1 MHKGHFRHHFLRLFI
16 SIFSLSICI
25 ILLQLLI
32 FYASNRHAMNTWPK
46 YAAGEYINSVEEK
59 INTYTN
65 PTPDKMINAI
75 LDCSNDRISGLIF
88 RDAKGLF
95 QIIYGSLPN
104 GDKVKES
111 IDDKSMINSEVKIRS
126 LSSVEVNSS
135 KEITTDADVYVFNLD
150 VDNNGVFHFYLDEEV
165 ERVTQTFSVPQ
176 EVQARDIAASVIVKS
191 NGVVKGYYDILVMT
205 ARKYGPTRY
214 ILDTSALVIL
224 IFIPIALIISLVA
237 SYVISKR
244 NNRSIK
250 DIQNALKD
258 LSENKFDVNIGEQ
271 KSMELKD
278 IATSIVD
285 LGDNLRRHQDS
296 RKEWIRSISHDLNT
310 PLASINMLLDASI
323 DGIFPLNQDLL
334 KRMKK
339 ECDVLTSR
347 ISSIKYYAYLLSPD
361 CMLNKQKISAFD
373 LIDGVISN
381 FKDSKKIDLHINEN
395 DEIDVDYTLGSRALS
410 EVINNALQS
419 GSEIVDVY
427 VDRNVIKVVN
437 KGSLPSPLPDFF
449 EPWARGDLSRHEGGS
464 GLGLP
469 ITGQIM
475 NLHGGK
481 AEIAQENDKVV
492 VTLTF

>member
-191 NGVVKGYYDILVMT
+191 NGVVKCYYDILVMT

-361 CMLNKQKISAFD
+361 CMQ
-373 LIDGVISN
+373 
-381 FKDSKKIDLHINEN
+381 
-395 DEIDVDYTLGSRALS
+395 
-410 EVINNALQS
+410 
-419 GSEIVDVY
+419 
-427 VDRNVIKVVN
+427 
-437 KGSLPSPLPDFF
+437 
-449 EPWARGDLSRHEGGS
+449 
-464 GLGLP
+464 
-469 ITGQIM
+469 
-475 NLHGGK
+475 
-481 AEIAQENDKVV
+481 
-492 VTLTF
+492 

>member
-250 DIQNALKD
+250 DIQNALKE

-381 FKDSKKIDLHINEN
+381 KKKKKKIDLHINEN

>member
-176 EVQARDIAASVIVKS
+176 EVGPRDIAASVIVKS

>member
-176 EVQARDIAASVIVKS
+176 EVGPRDIAASVIVKS

-250 DIQNALKD
+250 DIQNALKE

-381 FKDSKKIDLHINEN
+381 FKVSKKIDLHINEN

-481 AEIAQENDKVV
+481 AEIAQENDNVV

>member
-381 FKDSKKIDLHINEN
+381 FKVSKKIDLHINEN

>member
-1 MHKGHFRHHFLRLFI
+1 MHKGRFRHHFLRLFI

-32 FYASNRHAMNTWPK
+32 FYASNRHAMNTWPE
-46 YAAGEYINSVEEK
+46 YAAGEYIKSVEEK
-59 INTYTN
+59 INTYSN

-75 LDCSNDRISGLIF
+75 LDCSNERISGLIF

-111 IDDKSMINSEVKIRS
+111 IDDKTMINSEVKIKS
-126 LSSVEVNSS
+126 LSSIGLNSS

-150 VDNNGVFHFYLDEEV
+150 VDSNGVFNFYLDEKV

-176 EVQARDIAASVIVKS
+176 EVGPRDIAASVVVKS
-191 NGVVKGYYDILVMT
+191 NGVIKGYYDILVMT

-224 IFIPIALIISLVA
+224 VFMPIALIISLVA

-250 DIQNALKD
+250 DIQNALKE

-310 PLASINMLLDASI
+310 PLTSINMLLDASI

-334 KRMKK
+334 KRMKN

-361 CMLNKQKISAFD
+361 CMINKQRISAFD

-395 DEIDVDYTLGSRALS
+395 DEIDVDFALSSRALS

-419 GSEIVDVY
+419 GSDIVNVY
-427 VDRNVIKVVN
+427 VDKNIIKIVN
-437 KGSLPSPLPDFF
+437 KGTLPYPLPDFF

-481 AEIAQENDKVV
+481 AEIAQENDNVV

>member
-250 DIQNALKD
+250 DIQNALKE

-381 FKDSKKIDLHINEN
+381 FKVSKKIDLHINEN

-481 AEIAQENDKVV
+481 AEIAQENDNVV

>member
-150 VDNNGVFHFYLDEEV
+150 VDNKGVFHFYLDEEV

-250 DIQNALKD
+250 DIQNALKE

-381 FKDSKKIDLHINEN
+381 FKVSKKIDLHINEN
-395 DEIDVDYTLGSRALS
+395 DEIDVDFALSSRALS

-419 GSEIVDVY
+419 GSDIVNVY
-427 VDRNVIKVVN
+427 VDKNIIKIVN
-437 KGSLPSPLPDFF
+437 KGTLPYPLPDFF

-481 AEIAQENDKVV
+481 AEIAQENDNVV

>member
-59 INTYTN
+59 INTYTY

-150 VDNNGVFHFYLDEEV
+150 VDNKGVFHFYLDEEV

-381 FKDSKKIDLHINEN
+381 FKVSKKIDLHINEN

>member
-250 DIQNALKD
+250 DIQNALKE

-381 FKDSKKIDLHINEN
+381 FKVSKKIDLHINEN

>member
-395 DEIDVDYTLGSRALS
+395 DEIDVDFALSSRALS

-419 GSEIVDVY
+419 GSDIVNVY
-427 VDRNVIKVVN
+427 VDKNIIKIVN
-437 KGSLPSPLPDFF
+437 KGTLPYPLPDFF

-481 AEIAQENDKVV
+481 AEIAQENDNVV

>member
-381 FKDSKKIDLHINEN
+381 FKVSKKIDLHINEN

-419 GSEIVDVY
+419 GSDIVNVY
-427 VDRNVIKVVN
+427 VDKNIIKIVN
-437 KGSLPSPLPDFF
+437 KGTLPYPLPDFF

>member
-150 VDNNGVFHFYLDEEV
+150 VDNKGVFHFYLDEEV

-250 DIQNALKD
+250 DIQNALKE

-381 FKDSKKIDLHINEN
+381 FKVSKKIDLHINEN
-395 DEIDVDYTLGSRALS
+395 DEIDVDFALSSRALS

-419 GSEIVDVY
+419 GSDIVNVY
-427 VDRNVIKVVN
+427 VDKNIIKIVN
-437 KGSLPSPLPDFF
+437 KGTLPYPLPDFF

-481 AEIAQENDKVV
+481 AEIAQENDNVV
-492 VTLTF
+492 VTHTF

>member
-1 MHKGHFRHHFLRLFI
+1 MHKGRFRHHFLRLFV

-25 ILLQLLI
+25 ILLQLLMY
-32 FYASNRHAMNTWPK
+32 YASNRHAMNTWPE
-46 YAAGEYINSVEEK
+46 YAAGEYIKSVVEK
-59 INTYTN
+59 INTYSN

-111 IDDKSMINSEVKIRS
+111 IEDKSMINSEVKIRS
-126 LSSVEVNSS
+126 ISSIELNSS

-150 VDNNGVFHFYLDEEV
+150 VDSNGFFHFYLDEEV
-165 ERVTQTFSVPQ
+165 VRVTQTFSVPQ
-176 EVQARDIAASVIVKS
+176 EIQARDIAASVVVKS

-205 ARKYGPTRY
+205 AKKYGPTRY

-224 IFIPIALIISLVA
+224 AFLPIALIISLVA

-271 KSMELKD
+271 KSMELRD

-323 DGIFPLNQDLL
+323 DGIFPVNQELL
-334 KRMKK
+334 MRMKK

-361 CMLNKQKISAFD
+361 CILNKQSISAFD
-373 LIDGVISN
+373 LIDSVISN

-395 DEIDVDYTLGSRALS
+395 DVIDVDFSLSSRALS

-419 GSEIVDVY
+419 GSESVNIFVDK
-427 VDRNVIKVVN
+427 NVIKVVN
-437 KGSLPSPLPDFF
+437 KGTLPSPLPDFF

-481 AEIAQENDKVV
+481 AEIAQENDNVV

>member
-250 DIQNALKD
+250 DIQNALKE

-481 AEIAQENDKVV
+481 AEIAQENDNVV

>member
-1 MHKGHFRHHFLRLFI
+1 MHKGRFRHHFLRLFI

-32 FYASNRHAMNTWPK
+32 FYASNRHAMNTWPE
-46 YAAGEYINSVEEK
+46 YAAGEYIKSVEEK
-59 INTYTN
+59 INTYSN

-75 LDCSNDRISGLIF
+75 LDCSNERISGLIF

-111 IDDKSMINSEVKIRS
+111 IDDKTMINSEVKIKS
-126 LSSVEVNSS
+126 LSSIELNSS

-150 VDNNGVFHFYLDEEV
+150 VDRNGVFNFYLDEKV

-176 EVQARDIAASVIVKS
+176 EVGPRDIAASVIVKS
-191 NGVVKGYYDILVMT
+191 NGVIKGYYDILVMT

-224 IFIPIALIISLVA
+224 VFMPIALIISLVA

-250 DIQNALKD
+250 DIQNALKE

-310 PLASINMLLDASI
+310 PLTSINMLLDASI

-334 KRMKK
+334 KRMKN

-361 CMLNKQKISAFD
+361 CMINKQRISAFD

-395 DEIDVDYTLGSRALS
+395 DEIDVDFALSSRALS

-419 GSEIVDVY
+419 GSDIVNVY
-427 VDRNVIKVVN
+427 VDKNIIKIVN
-437 KGSLPSPLPDFF
+437 KGTLPYPLPDFF

-481 AEIAQENDKVV
+481 AEIAQENDNVV

>member
-150 VDNNGVFHFYLDEEV
+150 VDNKGVFHFYLDEEV

-250 DIQNALKD
+250 DIQNALKE

-381 FKDSKKIDLHINEN
+381 FKVSKKIDLHINEN

>member
-150 VDNNGVFHFYLDEEV
+150 VDNKGVFHFYLDEEV

-250 DIQNALKD
+250 DIQNALKE

-381 FKDSKKIDLHINEN
+381 FKVSKKIDLHINEN

-481 AEIAQENDKVV
+481 AEIAQENDNVV

>member
-1 MHKGHFRHHFLRLFI
+1 
-16 SIFSLSICI
+16 
-25 ILLQLLI
+25 
-32 FYASNRHAMNTWPK
+32 MNTWPK

-381 FKDSKKIDLHINEN
+381 FKVSKKIDLHINEN

>member
-339 ECDVLTSR
+339 ECDVLTPR

-381 FKDSKKIDLHINEN
+381 FKVSKKIDLHINEN

>member
-381 FKDSKKIDLHINEN
+381 FKVSKKIDLHINEN

-437 KGSLPSPLPDFF
+437 KGSLPSPIPDFF

>member
-150 VDNNGVFHFYLDEEV
+150 VDNKGVFHFYLDEEV

-381 FKDSKKIDLHINEN
+381 FKVSKKIDLHINEN
-395 DEIDVDYTLGSRALS
+395 DEIDVDFALSSRALS

-419 GSEIVDVY
+419 GSDIVNVY
-427 VDRNVIKVVN
+427 VDKNIIKIVN
-437 KGSLPSPLPDFF
+437 KGTLPYPLPDFF

-481 AEIAQENDKVV
+481 AEIAQENDNVV

>member
-1 MHKGHFRHHFLRLFI
+1 MHKGHFRHHFLRIFI
-16 SIFSLSICI
+16 SIFSLYICI

-150 VDNNGVFHFYLDEEV
+150 VDNKGVFHFYLDEEV

-250 DIQNALKD
+250 DIQNALKE

-381 FKDSKKIDLHINEN
+381 FKVSKKIDLHINEN
-395 DEIDVDYTLGSRALS
+395 DEIDVDFALSSRALS

-419 GSEIVDVY
+419 GSDIVNVY
-427 VDRNVIKVVN
+427 VDKNIIKIVN
-437 KGSLPSPLPDFF
+437 KGTLPYPLPDFF

-481 AEIAQENDKVV
+481 AEIAQENDNVV

>member
-150 VDNNGVFHFYLDEEV
+150 VDNNGFFHFYLDEEV

-176 EVQARDIAASVIVKS
+176 EVGPRDIAASVIVKS

-250 DIQNALKD
+250 DIQNALKE

-381 FKDSKKIDLHINEN
+381 FKVSKKIDLHINEN

>member
-334 KRMKK
+334 KRMKN

-381 FKDSKKIDLHINEN
+381 FKVSKKIDLHINEN

>member
-250 DIQNALKD
+250 DIQNALKE

>member
-150 VDNNGVFHFYLDEEV
+150 VDNKGVFHFYLDEEV

-381 FKDSKKIDLHINEN
+381 FKVSKKIDLHINEN